1 MFCDLCQMEKE
12 KGIELLGAK
21 VCNDCFNQ
29 IATIS
34 VLSENYDYYKEKVK
48 RIVKNYIYEKT
59 ILDPV
64 K

>member
-1 MFCDLCQMEKE
+1 MEKE